1 MKKVILFI
9 VLLYTAILSYLLL
22 FNSNEDTSITS
33 KDTFLEPP
41 KLEDEAL
48 LFNDKE
54 LDTLDTLEEDI
65 KSLKIEKIKPL
76 VGKKEELEKEVKD
89 IIVEADIEEVKE
101 HFPTKKGISPL
112 IAIAIPKGAVS
123 QLNIGDKIS
132 LPYMG
137 SGEYEATI
145 TSKTTHKNGSVSVMG
160 KLDDLGNDYSIIFTE
175 GKNMS
180 FGTINTPNGTFEI
193 ESKNG
198 EGYVY
203 STNSIDNKWI
213 DYSKSDTLEPHP
225 H

>member
-1 MKKVILFI
+1 MKKVIIFI
-9 VLLYTAILSYLLL
+9 VLLSTAVLSYLLL
-22 FNSNEDTSITS
+22 SNSNQDTASI
-33 KDTFLEPP
+33 KEKILEAPQ
-41 KLEDEAL
+41 LEEEELIFD
-48 LFNDKE
+48 DKE
-54 LDTLDTLEEDI
+54 LDNLDMLEEDI
-65 KSLKIEKIKPL
+65 KALKMEKIKPL
-76 VGKKEELEKEVKD
+76 VRKQEELEKEVKD

-112 IAIAIPKGAVS
+112 IAIAMPKGVVS

-145 TSKTTHKNGSVSVMG
+145 TSKTTHKNGSVSITG
-160 KLDDLGNDYSIIFTE
+160 NLDDLGNDYSIVLTE

-180 FGTINTPNGTFEI
+180 FGTINTPDGTFEI

>member
-1 MKKVILFI
+1 MKKVIIFI
-9 VLLYTAILSYLLL
+9 VLLSTAVLSYLLL
-22 FNSNEDTSITS
+22 SNSNQDTASI
-33 KDTFLEPP
+33 KEKILEAPQ
-41 KLEDEAL
+41 LEEEELIFD
-48 LFNDKE
+48 DKE
-54 LDTLDTLEEDI
+54 LDNLDMLEEDI
-65 KSLKIEKIKPL
+65 KALKMEKIKPL
-76 VGKKEELEKEVKD
+76 VRKQEELEKEVKD

-112 IAIAIPKGAVS
+112 IAIAMPKGAVS

-145 TSKTTHKNGSVSVMG
+145 TSKTTHKNGSVSITG
-160 KLDDLGNDYSIIFTE
+160 NLDDLGNDYSIVLTE

-180 FGTINTPNGTFEI
+180 FGTINTPDGTFEI

>member
-1 MKKVILFI
+1 MKKVIIFI
-9 VLLYTAILSYLLL
+9 VLLSTAVLSYLLL
-22 FNSNEDTSITS
+22 SNSNQDTASI
-33 KDTFLEPP
+33 KEKILEAPQ
-41 KLEDEAL
+41 LEEEELIFD
-48 LFNDKE
+48 DKE
-54 LDTLDTLEEDI
+54 LDNLDMLEEDI
-65 KSLKIEKIKPL
+65 NALKMEKIKPL
-76 VGKKEELEKEVKD
+76 VRKQEELEKEVKD

-112 IAIAIPKGAVS
+112 IAIAMPKGAVS

-145 TSKTTHKNGSVSVMG
+145 TSKTTHKNGSVSITG
-160 KLDDLGNDYSIIFTE
+160 NLDDLGNDYSIVLTE

-180 FGTINTPNGTFEI
+180 FGTINTPDGTFEI